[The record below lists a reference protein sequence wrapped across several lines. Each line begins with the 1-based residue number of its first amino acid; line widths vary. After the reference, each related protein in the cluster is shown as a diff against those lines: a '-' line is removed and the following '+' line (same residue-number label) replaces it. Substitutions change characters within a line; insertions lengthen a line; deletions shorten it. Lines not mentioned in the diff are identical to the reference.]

1 MPTDSAAPP
10 RNASAVS
17 YEFGPFRLDAATRA
31 LYRGDAFIP
40 LTPKAAET
48 LLALVEDA
56 GRVVTK
62 EQLLERVWP
71 GVVVEEGGIA
81 NNISALR
88 KILDGAFG
96 GDGPIATVARR
107 GYRFTAEVRA
117 HAGEAPAR
125 AAAAPAPSALPA
137 APAATVSDT
146 YLVCDFDNRT
156 GDPIFD
162 GTLREALALHLAQS
176 PHVEVLTERRVHSV
190 LGLMGRQGE
199 RVLGDVAMEVCI
211 RANAAAAITGTIFAL
226 GDEYVIGL
234 QAVDPND
241 GAVRVTEQA
250 RARGRN
256 EVLSALDHAAIGLRT
271 KLGESTVSVQ
281 RFGRFIDE
289 VATTSLE
296 ALKAYTMGREQ
307 WLLHG
312 EAAAKPHQLRAI
324 ELDPEFASAY
334 SALALACNNMGQTL
348 EAHRY
353 MQKAYDL
360 RERVAEHERLRL
372 EATYHSLIT
381 GDLFK
386 GLDPHR
392 LWVRMRPKDYTAIGN
407 LGNSYASLGQWDKA
421 LECAQRSEE
430 GDSTNV
436 STSNLA
442 IALMAVGRAS
452 DARAVLERGFA
463 QGYDT
468 FYLHLDAYQEA
479 FLRGDAETMRRHVA
493 AVAGRGGEEDY
504 LIAAEADTAAF
515 HGQYARARDLTHR
528 AIDSARRADSAEMAA
543 TWAAQGAL
551 REVEVGERE
560 QALSGATFAL
570 ETAPG
575 RIVRGMV
582 AYVYARAGDAERAL
596 RVGEALAREF
606 PQDTIANRYWL
617 PCMHAAIAMR
627 AGDWKA
633 AIDALETGA
642 AAELGLTVPFEGGFM
657 YPAFLR
663 GQALLAAGRPEAAA
677 REFMK
682 IVERPGLIKN
692 FVLFP
697 LAHLGAARGLAD
709 AGRAAEAGA
718 MQASFARMWSASD
731 VTPAQAAGQL

>member
-10 RNASAVS
+10 RAAAAVS
-17 YEFGPFRLDAATRA
+17 YEFGPFRLDAATRT

-56 GRVVTK
+56 GRLVTK
-62 EQLLERVWP
+62 EHLLLRVWP

-88 KILDGAFG
+88 KILDGAFE

-107 GYRFTAEVRA
+107 GYRFSAEVRA
-117 HAGEAPAR
+117 VGEE
-125 AAAAPAPSALPA
+125 AAAAPAVKPSIPA
-137 APAATVSDT
+137 APTAPDPVSDT

-156 GDPIFD
+156 GDAIFD

-176 PHVEVLTERRVHSV
+176 PHVEVLHERRVHSV
-190 LGLMGRQGE
+190 LALMGRQGE
-199 RVLGDVAMEVCI
+199 RIMGDVAMEVCI

-226 GDEYVIGL
+226 GEEYVIGL
-234 QAVDPND
+234 KAVDPRNGD
-241 GAVRVTEQA
+241 VLVTEQA
-250 RARGRN
+250 RARGKS
-256 EVLSALDHAAIGLRT
+256 EVLPALDHAAIGLRT

-281 RFGRFIDE
+281 RFGRFMDE

-296 ALKAYTMGREQ
+296 ALKAYTVGREQ
-307 WLLHG
+307 WLIHG

-324 ELDPEFASAY
+324 ELDPNFASAY

-372 EATYHSLIT
+372 EATYHSLVT

-392 LWVRMRPKDYTAIGN
+392 LWARMRPKDFTALGN
-407 LGNSYASLGQWDKA
+407 LANSHSLLGQWDKA
-421 LECAQRSEE
+421 VEYAQRAVV

-442 IALMAVGRAS
+442 IALMAVGRGAE
-452 DARAVLERGFA
+452 ARSALERGFA
-463 QGYDT
+463 QGFDA

-493 AVAGRGGEEDY
+493 AVAGRGGEEDF

-515 HGQYARARDLTHR
+515 HGQYARARELTHR

-543 TWAAQGAL
+543 SWSVEAAL
-551 REVEVGERE
+551 REAEVGEHQR
-560 QALSGATFAL
+560 AIAGATFAL

-582 AYVYARAGDAERAL
+582 AFVYARAGDVERAL

-617 PCMHAAIAMR
+617 PCMHAAIAMH

-633 AIDALETGA
+633 AVDALEAGA
-642 AAELGLTVPFEGGFM
+642 AAELGLTQPFEGGFM
-657 YPAFLR
+657 YPAYLR
-663 GQALLAAGRPEAAA
+663 GQALLGAGRGEEAA

-692 FVLFP
+692 FVVFP
-697 LAHLGAARGLAD
+697 LAHLGAARSLD
-709 AGRAAEAGA
+709 RAGRSAAASA
-718 MQASFARMWSASD
+718 MQESFARMWAASD
-731 VTPAQAAGQL
+731 VTPA